1 MEQNLEGW
9 LAAQIYSQLASWL
22 QIFFG
27 VVLGGWLLKF
37 ILVIVA
43 FLILLRMDWV
53 VAPVFFFALLAIG
66 INVHFGYT
74 GLLNFGQI
82 AFAMLGGFGIAIS
95 VAQWGLPLSVGVV
108 VGLVVEKRL
117 ALMPLLVGGFAL
129 VFGLLTL
136 LTGDGL
142 WVKVKVTALN
152 ASLGIA
158 QIGGILLKKQP
169 LKALLG
175 TVIPITERAW
185 RILTLRYGDYF
196 LFVALVNELIRSE
209 ALVAWA
215 AARIG
220 RGDVDP
226 SDVWVSFRGVL
237 WMASSAFGLSQIP
250 LIMRNL
256 VSTEKPVDPMAPARP
271 DTAP

>member
-1 MEQNLEGW
+1 MSDEAAPQPVVKKESGLRQAVDFGGL
-9 LAAQIYSQLASWL
+9 LA
-22 QIFFG
+22 FG
-27 VVLGGWLLKF
+27 L
-37 ILVIVA
+37 A
-43 FLILLRMDWV
+43 FLVMRLRGMDGDQALVNATWFL
-53 VAPVFFFALLAIG
+53 VAGSA
-66 INVHFGYT
+66 
-74 GLLNFGQI
+74 
-82 AFAMLGGFGIAIS
+82 
-95 VAQWGLPLSVGVV
+95 VGVA
-108 VGLVVEKRL
+108 VGLIVEKRL

-152 ASLGIA
+152 LSLA
-158 QIGGILLKKQP
+158 VALIGGVLLNKQP

-175 TVIPITERAW
+175 TVIPINDGAW
-185 RILTLRYGDYF
+185 HTLTLRYGVFF
-196 LFVALVNELIRSE
+196 LCVAIVNELVRSE

-226 SDVWVSFRGVL
+226 ADVWVSFRGVL

-256 VSTEKPVDPMAPARP
+256 TSPDTPVDPMAPAGP
-271 DTAP
+271 DTGP